1 MITLTNEFKD
11 KVVAAMVERRK
22 LYDGSNGAFAKM
34 LGMSASIFSRLYNTG
49 ERNGLLKTSQWIML
63 ARDLGISVDDR
74 KWNVARTDV
83 FVMIEEDVQ
92 FCKAHSKA
100 RICVDD
106 CGIGKTFTA
115 KCLSRT
121 LKNCFYVDA
130 SQAKTKTSFI
140 RLLSKTV
147 GGESKG
153 RYMEVKET
161 LKFHIKSISQPV
173 IIIDEAGDLE
183 YEAFLELKEL
193 WNATE
198 NYCGWYMMG
207 ADGLRAKIERGIT
220 NKRVG
225 FAEIFSRYSEKF
237 STIVPR
243 EKQDRDLFYKKLIS
257 DVLSA
262 NDCDQSQIAKITNRC
277 FSNDSGGV
285 IGGLR
290 RAESLLILSREF
302 EEVEA

>member
-1 MITLTNEFKD
+1 MITLTKEFKD
-11 KVVAAMVERRK
+11 KVVEAMIERRK
-22 LYDGSNGAFAKM
+22 LYDGSNGAFAKT
-34 LGMSASIFSRLYNTG
+34 LGLSASIFSRLHNTC
-49 ERNGLLKTSQWIML
+49 ERDGILKTSQWIMI

-74 KWNVARTDV
+74 KWNIARTDV
-83 FVMIEEDVQ
+83 FNLIEEDVL

-100 RICVDD
+100 KIFVDD

-115 KCLSRT
+115 KYLSRT
-121 LKNCFYVDA
+121 IKNCFYVDA
-130 SQAKTKTSFI
+130 SQAKTKQAFI
-140 RLLSKTV
+140 RLLAKTV

-161 LKFHIKSISQPV
+161 LKFYIKSLNRPIV
-173 IIIDEAGDLE
+173 IIDEAGDLE

-243 EKQDRDLFYKKLIS
+243 EKQDRNAFYKKLIA

-262 NDCDQSQIAKITNRC
+262 NDCDPDQINIIARRC
-277 FSNDSGGV
+277 LSNDSGGY

-290 RAESLLILSREF
+290 RAESLLILSQEQ
-302 EEVEA
+302 ESVA